1 MQKELGRQIYRITKG
16 EQNEEEMTN
25 IFATPSKAATKTKL
39 FNSGIEALEQ
49 EGWKVER
56 IPKVGK
62 SSIRRIVKGDESK
75 VVTIRTTQ
83 DTYIAFPRD
92 DEDKEWATLSMADLV
107 VAVSV
112 DDADNPRFAQ
122 VHFIDGDE
130 MRDRFD
136 RSYNARIAAGHSI
149 GTGRGMWL
157 GLYEPEQSDSPSQVG
172 AGAGLK
178 HPPVATFPLSDASE
192 EKSKPAAT
200 EAAPTVSKNAPLSI
214 SDARRQLAETFGVDP
229 ANVKITIEV

>member
-1 MQKELGRQIYRITKG
+1 
-16 EQNEEEMTN
+16 MTN
-25 IFATPSKAATKTKL
+25 IFGSPNKAATKNKL

-56 IPKVGK
+56 IPRVGK

-136 RSYNARIAAGHSI
+136 RSYNARIAAGHLI

-157 GLYEPEQSDSPSQVG
+157 GLYEPERSDSPAQVG

-178 HPPVATFPLSDASE
+178 HPPVATFPLSEASE
-192 EKSKPAAT
+192 EKSKLAGT
-200 EAAPTVSKNAPLSI
+200 EAAPAVPKTAPLSI
-214 SDARRQLAETFGVDP
+214 SDARRQLAETLGVDP
-229 ANVKITIEV
+229 ENVKITIEV